1 MLQESYSKLQLTTP
15 QAIHSTVL
23 CDERTCL
30 WFEKLFSLSK
40 AVDRVRS
47 SAEGKKIFKSYS
59 QCSFAAS
66 ALLALAFGCYLAFFF
81 FFNDLLM
88 PLGLATAAAA
98 GGSVYCMVRTRHY
111 LAELARHIF
120 SLDQNMFPA
129 GMTLY
134 QLGEIYARQYGVPSL
149 VALISIWDQWA
160 RNAFLLLFAS
170 AFGVF
175 FLPFWKLILWLLAGY
190 FLATCLIK
198 AWLMLRQKI

>member
-1 MLQESYSKLQLTTP
+1 MLHERYSKLQLTTP

-30 WFEKLFSLSK
+30 WFEKLFSISK
-40 AVDRVRS
+40 AADRVRS
-47 SAEGKKIFKSYS
+47 SAEGEKIFKSYS
-59 QCSFAAS
+59 HYSLAAS
-66 ALLALAFGCYLAFFF
+66 ALLALAFGCYLACF
-81 FFNDLLM
+81 FFNDLLI
-88 PLGLATAAAA
+88 PLGLVTAAAA
-98 GGSVYCMVRTRHY
+98 GSSVYCMIRTRYY

-129 GMTLY
+129 GLTLY
-134 QLGEIYARQYGVPSL
+134 QLGEFYARQYGAPSL
-149 VALISIWDQWA
+149 VALISIWDQWS
-160 RNAFLLLFAS
+160 RNAFLLLFVS